1 MLNFQLFGVEALILG
16 YTLLTKYHLFSRYFK
31 GILTVDFSLIIK
43 SKEKVAFYLKTDILL
58 VDDTSYLQTT
68 SRGLNRILI

>member
-16 YTLLTKYHLFSRYFK
+16 YTSLTKYHLFSRYFK